1 MNTRSKRRG
10 LAKGA
15 SFAIF
20 EDTAAE
26 RAASAVATEI
36 VPVASTSLTASCASV
51 VDENSAPSV
60 VNIDNRKREAIS
72 SSCGKGEQDIKR
84 TKRMEIP
91 VDEKTMNG
99 APEGDLYDIK
109 VLQDDELSPLVV
121 DDIGTAVAGA
131 LAASS
136 LETSSW
142 ADKYA
147 AVELIRCVVLFHKD
161 ALLGDAVALTASLEL
176 AIAAIESLRSC
187 SVRNG
192 ILCLK
197 AMASCVAAVT
207 EDPNHATA
215 IMEALMNR
223 SATGPRFICESAA
236 AAAKV
241 AADRMSVQILAQ
253 ALTTTMTHRNQDVSS
268 SAFDFFA
275 QCVLRQ
281 EASQLA
287 EFSSSSSSGCNILS
301 ILCRGINAKR
311 PNARDASCQA
321 LQFLQ
326 KGLGE
331 ERYTEWSS
339 QTLSASQITDVNLA
353 TRKKFVVAKDLPSSS
368 AGPKTSSFPST
379 GARLSLKEQM
389 ALKRAQLSTAPTH
402 ALAHAP
408 APSDEKVV
416 EAGVIFQFA
425 T

>member
-1 MNTRSKRRG
+1 MNTRSKQRRG
-10 LAKGA
+10 LAKGTA
-15 SFAIF
+15 FAIF
-20 EDTAAE
+20 EDNTAA
-26 RAASAVATEI
+26 APMVAEV
-36 VPVASTSLTASCASV
+36 VPVASTSFPTSCASV
-51 VDENSAPSV
+51 VDENSAPSA
-60 VNIDNRKREAIS
+60 VNIDNRKREAKS
-72 SSCGKGEQDIKR
+72 SPCGKGEQDIKR
-84 TKRMEIP
+84 TKRMEIS

-109 VLQDDELSPLVV
+109 VLQDEELSPLVV
-121 DDIGTAVAGA
+121 DDVGLAVTGA

-197 AMASCVAAVT
+197 AMASSLAAIT

-223 SATGPRFICESAA
+223 SATGPRFVCDSAS

-241 AADRMSVQILAQ
+241 AAERMSVQVLAQ
-253 ALTTTMTHRNQDVSS
+253 ALATTMNHRNQDVSS
-268 SAFDFFA
+268 LAFVFFA

-287 EFSSSSSSGCNILS
+287 EFSSSSFSSSGGCNILS
-301 ILCRGINAKR
+301 ILSRGINAKR

-331 ERYTEWSS
+331 ERYAEWSS
-339 QTLSASQITDVNLA
+339 QTLSASQITDINLA
-353 TRKKFVVAKDLPSSS
+353 TRKKMAVGKEDVPTSS
-368 AGPKTSSFPST
+368 AGPKTSSFPCA

-402 ALAHAP
+402 VLAP
-408 APSDEKVV
+408 APAPATSDDMV
-416 EAGVIFQFA
+416 FQFA